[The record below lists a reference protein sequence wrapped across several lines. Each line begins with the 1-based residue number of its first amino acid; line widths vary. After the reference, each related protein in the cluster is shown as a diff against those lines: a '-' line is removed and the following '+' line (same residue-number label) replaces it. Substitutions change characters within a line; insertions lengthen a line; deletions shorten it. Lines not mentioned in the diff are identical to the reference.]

1 MDWKALEDLLL
12 IAVHE
17 GIKKSEDFEAG
28 VTKHLLKLEQTL
40 AGSLE
45 RDAAWAAYKKFLE
58 AQ

>member
-1 MDWKALEDLLL
+1 MDWKALEDLL

-17 GIKKSEDFEAG
+17 GIKKSEDFQAE
-28 VTKHLLKLEQTL
+28 VTRHRLKLEQTQ